1 MSLLSSLVQKLQS
14 ISASRWLLPLYAR
27 HDYAGCDAR
36 TAGVLWQELRRE
48 MVSSQNRRNPQPP
61 DGSMF

>member
-1 MSLLSSLVQKLQS
+1 MVG
-14 ISASRWLLPLYAR
+14 AR
-27 HDYAGCDAR
+27 
-36 TAGVLWQELRRE
+36 WQELRRE